1 MLCFAD
7 LSHHLGLV
15 HTFTEGS
22 CGYDA
27 DQPTGVSDT
36 PSASGPVWSMPWSL
50 NAYKASVRLGIPPGD
65 QTPGFDSCPDRPGSD
80 ETANYITYS
89 YPICYVWKS
98 GGTTYSD
105 CVTTPGG
112 QDARGPWCAVD
123 KSDGN
128 CVGPRNGWWDTCVPA
143 CGGSSNSGGGSSSS
157 SSGGGSGSSSG
168 GSSGSSGGG
177 GGGGSSGGGG
187 GSGSGGSGSG
197 SSSGGGSSSS
207 GAKPSCGP
215 GAATKSGLTCTSKAW
230 TIKGSSATYTGC
242 ANPTNDP
249 KGVWCALA
257 KGQATATGTSWD
269 YCPDACNP
277 TTTTTGGTSS
287 GAGGSSS
294 GPAPSPAAAPSY
306 PLRKDCGARAVT
318 GLPTGCSCADS
329 YNIGFDE
336 FGTSYAKQ
344 RGCTSFIETQGRGIC
359 ITTCTAGNKAANRK
373 PYACDCAAA

>member
-1 MLCFAD
+1 MSNVQPLQTSLILCAAKNPR

-89 YPICYVWKS
+89 YPICYVSLGHFTSSQVATLHRICADANPTLYQWAQYYAINPPAAARCTCLPSWKS

-105 CVTTPGG
+105 CVTTPG
-112 QDARGPWCAVD
+112 
-123 KSDGN
+123 
-128 CVGPRNGWWDTCVPA
+128 
-143 CGGSSNSGGGSSSS
+143 
-157 SSGGGSGSSSG
+157 
-168 GSSGSSGGG
+168 
-177 GGGGSSGGGG
+177 
-187 GSGSGGSGSG
+187 
-197 SSSGGGSSSS
+197 
-207 GAKPSCGP
+207 
-215 GAATKSGLTCTSKAW
+215 
-230 TIKGSSATYTGC
+230 
-242 ANPTNDP
+242 
-249 KGVWCALA
+249 
-257 KGQATATGTSWD
+257 GQATATGTSWD

-329 YNIGFDE
+329 YNIGFD
-336 FGTSYAKQ
+336 
-344 RGCTSFIETQGRGIC
+344 GRGIC